1 MVEALLT
8 REAAE
13 AATVARRQRAENAA
27 AVADLV
33 ERLRIKRPAFVATC
47 ARGSSDHAATYGK
60 YLIERTLGLPVASL
74 GPSLAS
80 VYGGEL
86 DLSRA
91 VFIAASQ
98 SGRSPDA
105 LLLTEAA
112 RRAGALV
119 AGFVNDETSPLAGM
133 VDVLVPLRAGP
144 ERSVAATKSFLA
156 TGIAL
161 LLTEAARRAGALV
174 AGFVND
180 EASPLAGMVDVLVPL
195 RAGPERSIAA
205 TKSFLATCLAFLHL
219 SAEWAQDEAL
229 SAALAQAPEAL
240 DDAGRCDWTQALLS
254 WREASSL
261 YVIGRGLSFG
271 IAQEIALKFK
281 ETCRIHA
288 EAFSAAEVLHG
299 PLALVGPGFPALAL
313 DPGDEGSESVC
324 AAAAAFTG
332 LGADLRYAGSHADLG
347 EALPLPLGLPAA
359 LLPLAQAR
367 AFYGALAAL
376 AESRGLDP
384 DRPPHLSKVTR
395 TV

>member
-1 MVEALLT
+1 MAEALLT
-8 REAAE
+8 CEAAE
-13 AATVARRQRAENAA
+13 AAAVARRQFMENGAI
-27 AVADLV
+27 VADLV
-33 ERLRIKRPAFVATC
+33 QRLRIKRPAFVATC
-47 ARGSSDHAATYGK
+47 ARGSSDHAASYGK
-60 YLIERTLGLPVASL
+60 YLIERALGLPVASL

-91 VFIAASQ
+91 LFIAVSQ

-112 RRAGALV
+112 KRAGALV
-119 AGFVNDETSPLAGM
+119 VGFVNDETSPLAGM
-133 VDVLVPLRAGP
+133 VDMLVPLRAGP

-156 TGIAL
+156 T
-161 LLTEAARRAGALV
+161 
-174 AGFVND
+174 
-180 EASPLAGMVDVLVPL
+180 
-195 RAGPERSIAA
+195 
-205 TKSFLATCLAFLHL
+205 CLAFLHL
-219 SAEWAQDEAL
+219 TAEWARDDAL
-229 SAALAQAPEAL
+229 RAALTQAPEAL
-240 DDAGRCDWTQALLS
+240 DAAGHCDWKPALLS
-254 WREASSL
+254 WREARSL
-261 YVIGRGLSFG
+261 YLIGRGLSFG

-299 PLALVGPGFPALAL
+299 PLALVEPGFPALAL

-324 AAAAAFTG
+324 DAATAFTG
-332 LGADLRYAGSHADLG
+332 LGADLRYAGRRANPEES
-347 EALPLPLGLPAA
+347 LPLPPDLPAA
-359 LLPLAQAR
+359 LLPLAQVR
-367 AFYGALAAL
+367 AFYGAVAAL

>member
-1 MVEALLT
+1 MAEALLT
-8 REAAE
+8 CEAAE
-13 AATVARRQRAENAA
+13 AAAVARRQLTENGAI
-27 AVADLV
+27 VADLV

-60 YLIERTLGLPVASL
+60 YLIERALGLPVASL

-91 VFIAASQ
+91 LFIAVSQ

-112 RRAGALV
+112 KRAGAFV
-119 AGFVNDETSPLAGM
+119 VGFVNDETSPLAGM
-133 VDVLVPLRAGP
+133 VDMLVPLRAGP

-156 TGIAL
+156 T
-161 LLTEAARRAGALV
+161 
-174 AGFVND
+174 
-180 EASPLAGMVDVLVPL
+180 
-195 RAGPERSIAA
+195 
-205 TKSFLATCLAFLHL
+205 CLAFLHL
-219 SAEWAQDEAL
+219 TAEWARDDAL
-229 SAALAQAPEAL
+229 RAALAQAPDGL
-240 DDAGRCDWTQALLS
+240 DAAGRCDWTPALLS
-254 WREASSL
+254 WREARSL

-324 AAAAAFTG
+324 AAATVFTS
-332 LGADLRYAGSHADLG
+332 LGADLRYAGGGDSTG
-347 EALPLPLGLPAA
+347 KTLPLPPDLPAA
-359 LLPLAQAR
+359 LLPLAQVR
-367 AFYGALAAL
+367 AFYGAVAVLAQ
-376 AESRGLDP
+376 SRGLDP

>member
-98 SGRSPDA
+98 SGRSPD
-105 LLLTEAA
+105 
-112 RRAGALV
+112 
-119 AGFVNDETSPLAGM
+119 
-133 VDVLVPLRAGP
+133 
-144 ERSVAATKSFLA
+144 
-156 TGIAL
+156 AL

>member
-1 MVEALLT
+1 MAKTLLT
-8 REAAE
+8 SEAAE
-13 AATVARRQRAENAA
+13 AAAVARRQLAENAA
-27 AVADLV
+27 IITDLV
-33 ERLRIKRPAFVATC
+33 QRLRIKRPAFVATC

-60 YLIERTLGLPVASL
+60 YLIERALGLPVASL

-91 VFIAASQ
+91 LFIAVSQ

-112 RRAGALV
+112 KRAGALV
-119 AGFVNDETSPLAGM
+119 IGFVNDEGSPLAGM
-133 VDVLVPLRAGP
+133 VDMLVPLRAGP

-156 TGIAL
+156 T
-161 LLTEAARRAGALV
+161 
-174 AGFVND
+174 
-180 EASPLAGMVDVLVPL
+180 
-195 RAGPERSIAA
+195 
-205 TKSFLATCLAFLHL
+205 CLAFLHL
-219 SAEWAQDEAL
+219 TAEWARDDAL
-229 SAALAQAPEAL
+229 RAALTQAPDGL
-240 DDAGRCDWTQALLS
+240 DAAGRCDWTPTLLS
-254 WREASSL
+254 WREAQSL

-313 DPGDEGSESVC
+313 DPGDEGSESVR
-324 AAAAAFTG
+324 AAAKAFTG
-332 LGADLRYAGSHADLG
+332 LGADLRYAGGDSGAG
-347 EALPLPLGLPAA
+347 EGLPLPPDLHAA
-359 LLPLAQAR
+359 LLPLAQVR

-376 AESRGLDP
+376 AQSRGLDP

>member
-1 MVEALLT
+1 MAEALLT

-13 AATVARRQRAENAA
+13 AASVAHRQRTENADA
-27 AVADLV
+27 IADLV
-33 ERLRIKRPAFVATC
+33 QRLRIKRPAFVATC

-74 GPSLAS
+74 GPSLSS

-112 RRAGALV
+112 KRAGALV
-119 AGFVNDETSPLAGM
+119 VGFVNDETSPLAGM

-156 TGIAL
+156 T
-161 LLTEAARRAGALV
+161 
-174 AGFVND
+174 
-180 EASPLAGMVDVLVPL
+180 
-195 RAGPERSIAA
+195 
-205 TKSFLATCLAFLHL
+205 CLAFLHL
-219 SAEWAQDEAL
+219 AAEWGQDETL
-229 SAALAQAPEAL
+229 SAALAQAPEAF
-240 DDAGRCDWTQALLS
+240 DAAGRCDWKPALLS

-313 DPGDEGSESVC
+313 DPGDEGSESVR
-324 AAAAAFTG
+324 AAASAFTG
-332 LGADLRYAGSHADLG
+332 LGADLRYAGSSSAGIG
-347 EALPLPLGLPAA
+347 EALPLPPDLSAA
-359 LLPLAQAR
+359 LLPLAQVR
-367 AFYGALAAL
+367 AFYSAVAAL
-376 AESRGLDP
+376 AQSRGLDP

>member
-13 AATVARRQRAENAA
+13 SAAVALRQRTENAA
-27 AVADLV
+27 IMADLAG
-33 ERLRIKRPAFVATC
+33 RLRIKRPAFVATC

-60 YLIERTLGLPVASL
+60 YLIELALGLPVASL

-91 VFIAASQ
+91 LFIAVSQ

-105 LLLTEAA
+105 LRLTEAA
-112 RRAGALV
+112 KRADALV
-119 AGFVNDETSPLAGM
+119 VGFVNDEASPLAEM

-144 ERSVAATKSFLA
+144 EHSV
-156 TGIAL
+156 
-161 LLTEAARRAGALV
+161 
-174 AGFVND
+174 
-180 EASPLAGMVDVLVPL
+180 
-195 RAGPERSIAA
+195 AA

-219 SAEWAQDEAL
+219 AAEWAQDDAL

-240 DDAGRCDWTQALLS
+240 DAAGRCDWGPALS
-254 WREASSL
+254 AWREARSL

-288 EAFSAAEVLHG
+288 EAFSAAEVRHG

-313 DPGDEGSESVC
+313 DPGDEGSTSVAD
-324 AAAAAFTG
+324 AASALAQF
-332 LGADLRYAGSHADLG
+332 GADLCYAGAREGGHGTS
-347 EALPLPLGLPAA
+347 LPLPPALPAP
-359 LLPLAQAR
+359 LLPLAQVR
-367 AFYGALAAL
+367 AFYGAVAAL
-376 AESRGLDP
+376 AKSRGLDP
-384 DRPPHLSKVTR
+384 DRPPHLAKVTR

>member
-1 MVEALLT
+1 MAEALLT
-8 REAAE
+8 REATE
-13 AATVARRQRAENAA
+13 VAAVARRQIAGNGAII
-27 AVADLV
+27 ADLV
-33 ERLRIKRPAFVATC
+33 QRLHIKRPAFVATC

-91 VFIAASQ
+91 MFIAVSQ

-119 AGFVNDETSPLAGM
+119 V
-133 VDVLVPLRAGP
+133 
-144 ERSVAATKSFLA
+144 
-156 TGIAL
+156 
-161 LLTEAARRAGALV
+161 
-174 AGFVND
+174 GFVND
-180 EASPLAGMVDVLVPL
+180 EASPLAGMVDVLLPL
-195 RAGPERSIAA
+195 CAGPEHSVAA

-219 SAEWAQDEAL
+219 VAEWAQDQAL
-229 SAALAQAPEAL
+229 SGALEQAPEAL
-240 DDAGRCDWTQALLS
+240 DAAGSCDWRPALLS
-254 WREASSL
+254 WRDARSL

-281 ETCRIHA
+281 ETCRVHA

-313 DPGDEGSESVC
+313 DPGDEGSESVA
-324 AAAAAFTG
+324 AAAAAFLG
-332 LGADLRYAGSHADLG
+332 LGADLRYAGSRAG
-347 EALPLPLGLPAA
+347 AGQGLPLPPGLPAA
-359 LLPLAQAR
+359 LQPLAQVR
-367 AFYGALAAL
+367 AFYGAVAAL
-376 AESRGLDP
+376 ARSRGLDP
-384 DRPPHLSKVTR
+384 DCPPNLSKVTR

>member
-13 AATVARRQRAENAA
+13 AATVARRQRSENGAA
-27 AVADLV
+27 IADLV

-119 AGFVNDETSPLAGM
+119 VGFVNDEGSPLAAM
-133 VDVLVPLRAGP
+133 VDVLVPLRAGA
-144 ERSVAATKSFLA
+144 EKSV
-156 TGIAL
+156 
-161 LLTEAARRAGALV
+161 
-174 AGFVND
+174 
-180 EASPLAGMVDVLVPL
+180 
-195 RAGPERSIAA
+195 AA
-205 TKSFLATCLAFLHL
+205 TKSFLATCLAFLQL
-219 SAEWAQDEAL
+219 TAEWAQDEAL
-229 SAALAQAPEAL
+229 SAALAQAPEAF
-240 DDAGRCDWTQALLS
+240 DAAGRCDWTPALLS

-299 PLALVGPGFPALAL
+299 PLALVGPDFPALAL
-313 DPGDEGSESVC
+313 DPGDEGSESVS
-324 AAAAAFTG
+324 AAAAGFTR
-332 LGADLRYAGSHADLG
+332 LGADLRYAGGVPGMWESLS
-347 EALPLPLGLPAA
+347 LPPDLPAA
-359 LLPLAQAR
+359 LLPLAQVR

-376 AESRGLDP
+376 AQSRGLDP

>member
-1 MVEALLT
+1 MAEALLS

-13 AATVARRQRAENAA
+13 IAVIARRQIAENGAI
-27 AVADLV
+27 VADLV
-33 ERLRIKRPAFVATC
+33 QRLRIKRPAFVATC

-60 YLIERTLGLPVASL
+60 YLIERALGLPVASL

-91 VFIAASQ
+91 MFIAASQ

-119 AGFVNDETSPLAGM
+119 VGFVNDEASPLAGM

-156 TGIAL
+156 T
-161 LLTEAARRAGALV
+161 
-174 AGFVND
+174 
-180 EASPLAGMVDVLVPL
+180 
-195 RAGPERSIAA
+195 
-205 TKSFLATCLAFLHL
+205 CLAFLHL
-219 SAEWAQDEAL
+219 TAEWAQDEAL
-229 SAALAQAPEAL
+229 SAALGRAPAAL
-240 DDAGRCDWTQALLS
+240 DAAAHCDWRPALRS
-254 WREASSL
+254 WRDAQSL

-271 IAQEIALKFK
+271 IAQEVALKFK

-313 DPGDEGSESVC
+313 DPGDEGSDSVRD
-324 AAAAAFTG
+324 AAAAFAA
-332 LGADLRYAGSHADLG
+332 LGADLRYAGSPSGAG
-347 EALPLPLGLPAA
+347 EGLPLPPGLPAA
-359 LLPLAQAR
+359 LQPLAQVR
-367 AFYGALAAL
+367 AFYGAVAAL
-376 AESRGLDP
+376 AQSRGLDP
-384 DRPPHLSKVTR
+384 DHPPHLSKVTR

>member
-1 MVEALLT
+1 MAEALLT

-13 AATVARRQRAENAA
+13 SAAVALRQRAENAA
-27 AVADLV
+27 IMTDLAQ
-33 ERLRIKRPAFVATC
+33 RLRIKRPAFVATC

-60 YLIERTLGLPVASL
+60 YLVELALGRPVASL

-91 VFIAASQ
+91 LFIAVSQ

-105 LLLTEAA
+105 LRLTEAA
-112 RRAGALV
+112 KRADALV
-119 AGFVNDETSPLAGM
+119 VGFVNDEASPLAEM

-144 ERSVAATKSFLA
+144 EHSV
-156 TGIAL
+156 
-161 LLTEAARRAGALV
+161 
-174 AGFVND
+174 
-180 EASPLAGMVDVLVPL
+180 
-195 RAGPERSIAA
+195 AA

-219 SAEWAQDEAL
+219 AAEWTQDDAL

-240 DDAGRCDWTQALLS
+240 DAAGRCDWGPALLA
-254 WREASSL
+254 WREARSL

-271 IAQEIALKFK
+271 VAQEIALKFK

-288 EAFSAAEVLHG
+288 EAFSAAEVRHG
-299 PLALVGPGFPALAL
+299 PLALVEPGFPALAL
-313 DPGDEGSESVC
+313 DPGDEGSASV
-324 AAAAAFTG
+324 AAAASALAQ
-332 LGADLRYAGSHADLG
+332 LGADLRYAGASEEGDG
-347 EALPLPLGLPAA
+347 QSLPLPPALPAP

-367 AFYGALAAL
+367 AFYGAVATLAQ
-376 AESRGLDP
+376 SRGLDP
-384 DRPPHLSKVTR
+384 DRPPHLAKVTR

>member
-1 MVEALLT
+1 MAKTLLT
-8 REAAE
+8 SEAAE
-13 AATVARRQRAENAA
+13 AAAVARRQLAENAA
-27 AVADLV
+27 IITDLV
-33 ERLRIKRPAFVATC
+33 QRLRIKRPAFVATC

-60 YLIERTLGLPVASL
+60 YLIERALGLPVASL

-91 VFIAASQ
+91 LFIAVSQ

-112 RRAGALV
+112 KRAGALV
-119 AGFVNDETSPLAGM
+119 IGFVNDEGSPLAGM
-133 VDVLVPLRAGP
+133 VDMLVPLRAGP

-156 TGIAL
+156 T
-161 LLTEAARRAGALV
+161 
-174 AGFVND
+174 
-180 EASPLAGMVDVLVPL
+180 
-195 RAGPERSIAA
+195 
-205 TKSFLATCLAFLHL
+205 CLAFLHL
-219 SAEWAQDEAL
+219 TAEWARDDAL
-229 SAALAQAPEAL
+229 RAALTQAPDGL
-240 DDAGRCDWTQALLS
+240 DAAGHCDWTPALLS
-254 WREASSL
+254 WRGAHSL

-324 AAAAAFTG
+324 AAAKAFTS
-332 LGADLRYAGSHADLG
+332 LGADLRYAGGGGAGLG
-347 EALPLPLGLPAA
+347 KNLPLPPGLPAA
-359 LLPLAQAR
+359 LLPLAQVR
-367 AFYGALAAL
+367 AFYGAVAAL
-376 AESRGLDP
+376 AQSRGLDP

>member
-1 MVEALLT
+1 MAEAQLT
-8 REAAE
+8 SEAAE
-13 AATVARRQRAENAA
+13 AAVVARRQLAENGP
-27 AVADLV
+27 VIADLV
-33 ERLRIKRPAFVATC
+33 QRLRIKRPAFVATC

-60 YLIERTLGLPVASL
+60 YLIERALGLPVASL

-91 VFIAASQ
+91 LFIAVSQ

-112 RRAGALV
+112 KRAGAFV
-119 AGFVNDETSPLAGM
+119 IGFVNDETSPLAGM
-133 VDVLVPLRAGP
+133 VDMLVPLRAGP

-156 TGIAL
+156 T
-161 LLTEAARRAGALV
+161 
-174 AGFVND
+174 
-180 EASPLAGMVDVLVPL
+180 
-195 RAGPERSIAA
+195 
-205 TKSFLATCLAFLHL
+205 CLAFLHL
-219 SAEWAQDEAL
+219 TAEWAQDEAL
-229 SAALAQAPEAL
+229 AAALAQAPAAL
-240 DDAGRCDWTQALLS
+240 DAAGRCDWKPVLLS
-254 WREASSL
+254 WCKASSL

-313 DPGDEGSESVC
+313 DPGDEGSESVRT
-324 AAAAAFTG
+324 AAKAFTG
-332 LGADLRYAGSHADLG
+332 LGADLRYAGLGADIAG
-347 EALPLPLGLPAA
+347 TLPLPPNLPAA
-359 LLPLAQAR
+359 LLPLAQAG
-367 AFYGALAAL
+367 AFYGAVAAL
-376 AESRGLDP
+376 AQSRGLDP

>member
-1 MVEALLT
+1 MAETLLT
-8 REAAE
+8 HEAAE
-13 AATVARRQRAENAA
+13 AAAVARHQLAENT
-27 AVADLV
+27 AVIADLV
-33 ERLRIKRPAFVATC
+33 QRLRIKRPAFVTTC

-60 YLIERTLGLPVASL
+60 YLIERALGLPVASL

-91 VFIAASQ
+91 LFIAVSQ
-98 SGRSPDA
+98 SGRSPDV

-112 RRAGALV
+112 KRAGAFV
-119 AGFVNDETSPLAGM
+119 VGFVNDEASPLAGM
-133 VDVLVPLRAGP
+133 VDMLVPLRAGP

-156 TGIAL
+156 T
-161 LLTEAARRAGALV
+161 
-174 AGFVND
+174 
-180 EASPLAGMVDVLVPL
+180 
-195 RAGPERSIAA
+195 
-205 TKSFLATCLAFLHL
+205 CLAFLHL
-219 SAEWAQDEAL
+219 TAEWARDDAL
-229 SAALAQAPEAL
+229 RNALAQAPDGL
-240 DDAGRCDWTQALLS
+240 DAAGRCDWSPALLS
-254 WREASSL
+254 WREARSL

-299 PLALVGPGFPALAL
+299 PLALVGPDFPALAL
-313 DPGDEGSESVC
+313 DPGDEGSESVRS
-324 AAAAAFTG
+324 AAEGFTG
-332 LGADLRYAGSHADLG
+332 LGADLRYAGSGAG
-347 EALPLPLGLPAA
+347 TAKNLPLPPNLPAA
-359 LLPLAQAR
+359 LLPLAQVR

-376 AESRGLDP
+376 AQSRGLDP

>member
-1 MVEALLT
+1 MAEALLT
-8 REAAE
+8 LEAAE
-13 AATVARRQRAENAA
+13 AAVVARRQLAENAPI
-27 AVADLV
+27 VADLV
-33 ERLRIKRPAFVATC
+33 QRLRIKRPAFVATC

-80 VYGGEL
+80 VYGDEL

-112 RRAGALV
+112 KRAGALV
-119 AGFVNDETSPLAGM
+119 VGFINDEASPLAGM

-156 TGIAL
+156 T
-161 LLTEAARRAGALV
+161 
-174 AGFVND
+174 
-180 EASPLAGMVDVLVPL
+180 
-195 RAGPERSIAA
+195 
-205 TKSFLATCLAFLHL
+205 CLAFLHL
-219 SAEWAQDEAL
+219 AAEWAQDDAL
-229 SAALAQAPEAL
+229 RAALTQAPDGLEA
-240 DDAGRCDWTQALLS
+240 AGHCDWTPALLS

-299 PLALVGPGFPALAL
+299 PLALVGPGFPTLAL

-324 AAAAAFTG
+324 TAATAFTG
-332 LGADLRYAGSHADLG
+332 LGADLRYAGSGAG
-347 EALPLPLGLPAA
+347 ARENLPLPPDLPAA
-359 LLPLAQAR
+359 LLPLAQVR
-367 AFYGALAAL
+367 AFYGALATL

>member
-1 MVEALLT
+1 MAEALLT
-8 REAAE
+8 CEAAE
-13 AATVARRQRAENAA
+13 AAAVARRQFRENGAI
-27 AVADLV
+27 VADLV
-33 ERLRIKRPAFVATC
+33 QRLRIKRPAFVATC

-60 YLIERTLGLPVASL
+60 YLIERALGLPVASL

-91 VFIAASQ
+91 LFIAVSQ

-112 RRAGALV
+112 KRAGALV
-119 AGFVNDETSPLAGM
+119 VGFVNDETSPLAGM
-133 VDVLVPLRAGP
+133 VDMLVPLRAGP
-144 ERSVAATKSFLA
+144 ERSVAATKSFL
-156 TGIAL
+156 T
-161 LLTEAARRAGALV
+161 
-174 AGFVND
+174 
-180 EASPLAGMVDVLVPL
+180 
-195 RAGPERSIAA
+195 
-205 TKSFLATCLAFLHL
+205 TCLAFLHL
-219 SAEWAQDEAL
+219 TAEWARDETL
-229 SAALAQAPEAL
+229 SAALTRAPDAL
-240 DDAGRCDWTQALLS
+240 DAAGRCDWKPALLS
-254 WREASSL
+254 WRDARSL

-281 ETCRIHA
+281 ETCRVHA

-324 AAAAAFTG
+324 AAATTFAG
-332 LGADLRYAGSHADLG
+332 LGADLHYAGGGTGPGGD
-347 EALPLPLGLPAA
+347 LPLPPGLPAA
-359 LLPLAQAR
+359 LLPLAQVR
-367 AFYGALAAL
+367 AFYGALATL

>member
-1 MVEALLT
+1 MAEALLT

-13 AATVARRQRAENAA
+13 AAAVARRQRAENDAII
-27 AVADLV
+27 ADLV
-33 ERLRIKRPAFVATC
+33 QRLRIKRPAFVATC

-60 YLIERTLGLPVASL
+60 YLIERALGLPVASL

-91 VFIAASQ
+91 VFIAVSQ

-119 AGFVNDETSPLAGM
+119 VGFVNDEASPLAGM

-156 TGIAL
+156 T
-161 LLTEAARRAGALV
+161 
-174 AGFVND
+174 
-180 EASPLAGMVDVLVPL
+180 
-195 RAGPERSIAA
+195 
-205 TKSFLATCLAFLHL
+205 CLAFLHL
-219 SAEWAQDEAL
+219 SAEWAQDEGL
-229 SAALAQAPEAL
+229 SAALTQAPAAF
-240 DDAGRCDWTQALLS
+240 DAAGHCDWTPALLS
-254 WREASSL
+254 WHEASSL

-313 DPGDEGSESVC
+313 DPGDEGSESVR
-324 AAAAAFTG
+324 AAATAFTG
-332 LGADLRYAGSHADLG
+332 LGADLRYAGSGADT
-347 EALPLPLGLPAA
+347 AKNLPLPPDLPAA
-359 LLPLAQAR
+359 LLPLAQVR

-376 AESRGLDP
+376 AQSRGLDP